1 MYSGLS
7 GEGAWLIY
15 LSDVCLFV
23 VSITLSARILF
34 EGGSELET
42 FWSKEKSAVPFPQR
56 ATACVS
62 LKGLQC
68 GVQLEGR
75 RSPCW
80 LSQQIAVLAQQG
92 WHPGL
97 PVWCWSGFVGSRWA
111 VLTDCITLH
120 YKTLEALFSCGA
132 VVCHDGFDVA
142 AQVWVQAVCSVLLGF
157 CDLRMRKVVWRVR
170 RNRGAGVER
179 SHFSP

>member
-15 LSDVCLFV
+15 LNDVCLFV

-34 EGGSELET
+34 EGGSDLET

-56 ATACVS
+56 AAACVS
-62 LKGLQC
+62 LKGLHR
-68 GVQLEGR
+68 GVQSEGR

-97 PVWCWSGFVGSRWA
+97 PVWCWSGLLVADGPFSLTALLFTTKHWRLSSPVVPWSA
-111 VLTDCITLH
+111 VMGLMLQPR
-120 YKTLEALFSCGA
+120 SG
-132 VVCHDGFDVA
+132 
-142 AQVWVQAVCSVLLGF
+142 
-157 CDLRMRKVVWRVR
+157 WRLS
-170 RNRGAGVER
+170 AP
-179 SHFSP
+179 SY